1 MTAAPTDPLT
11 EAFRAACA
19 PDRIH
24 DIGEAALLM
33 GALDRREADLG
44 PYRAHLAELA
54 AKARRHREVE
64 EAAVRGQILAD
75 IMGRDFG
82 YEGDEDQLDN
92 PENANLL
99 SVIDRRAGL
108 PVTLGILYLHM
119 ARAAGWRAAGTTFPG
134 QFLVRVEGE
143 DGITVIDPFD
153 EGREIQQAD
162 LYSMM
167 HRVAGRMA
175 RIDEEFTDP
184 VPDQSILIR
193 TLNNI
198 KAVAASRGE
207 MGRALE
213 ILDRMLIVAPNEA
226 AFLYEQSQLLL
237 NEGHPRAAKAKL
249 EAVIALDPK
258 SPYAERCREDIA
270 DIKLK
275 LN

>member
-1 MTAAPTDPLT
+1 MNAAPTDPLT

-33 GALDRREADLG
+33 GALDRRTADLG

-54 AKARRHREVE
+54 ARAREGRETEAAARR
-64 EAAVRGQILAD
+64 GQHLAD
-75 IMGRDFG
+75 IMARDFG

-92 PENANLL
+92 PNNANLL

-108 PVTLGILYLHM
+108 PVTLGVLYLHM
-119 ARAAGWRAAGTTFPG
+119 ARAAGWRAAGTSFPG
-134 QFLVRVEGE
+134 QFLVRLEGE
-143 DGITVIDPFD
+143 DGVSVIDPYD
-153 EGREIQQAD
+153 EGREVRPAD
-162 LYSMM
+162 LYSML

-175 RIDEEFTDP
+175 RLEDDYLEP
-184 VPDQSILIR
+184 VPDEAVLLR
-193 TLNNI
+193 VLNNL
-198 KAVAASRGE
+198 KSMALGRKDAP
-207 MGRALE
+207 RALE

-226 AFLYEQSQLLL
+226 AFLYEQAQLLSR
-237 NEGHPRAAKAKL
+237 EGRPVAAKKKL

-258 SPYAERCREDIA
+258 SPYAERCFEDLV
-270 DIKLK
+270 DIKHQ